1 MKVAFTRANT
11 NALQSSN
18 LARKREGNRC
28 RMQQQKQNCTKK
40 KKIIQKPT
48 LKNKI
53 QERKEVKSAHGRSTN
68 LGSALV
74 VLFQLTRKRCERARL
89 KQQQETGS
97 KNRQQTG
104 FTQLYVCVCV
114 WWKEE

>member
-1 MKVAFTRANT
+1 MHCKVLIWPEKERETAA
-11 NALQSSN
+11 ACSN
-18 LARKREGNRC
+18 KN
-28 RMQQQKQNCTKK
+28 KTVPKK
-40 KKIIQKPT
+40 NVIQKPT

-114 WWKEE
+114 VEGRVSGGEE